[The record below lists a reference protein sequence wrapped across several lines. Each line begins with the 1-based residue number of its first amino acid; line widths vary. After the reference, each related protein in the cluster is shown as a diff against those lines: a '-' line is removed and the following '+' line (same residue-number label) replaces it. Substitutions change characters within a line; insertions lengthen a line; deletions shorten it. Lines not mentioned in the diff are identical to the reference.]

1 MRYWYKIIC
10 SSVLFLLAATSA
22 FSQAGGGSL
31 PNYTVTFTINEGKA
45 ITLHAGSS
53 NAAGYQW
60 YKNGVLIPGQT
71 GKDYSTRTD
80 GIYTVVA
87 FNKDGCRSGESD
99 GIRVIVISPIV
110 LTPKPDTAVDLAIS
124 IHSSNK
130 NARLGES
137 FEYGI
142 TIKNNSVLTGHQ
154 LVMKYP
160 LPAILKGLPLGKP
173 INSGNYAYDPGSNV
187 FIWYI
192 PQLAGGASVSL
203 SAPVKILKAGAIT
216 STVHISGKEKD
227 PVMANNDA
235 TDIQQIAGL
244 LVPNVFTPNGDGV
257 NDTFIIP
264 GLGQYTDNELIII
277 NRWGNHV
284 YEKKNYNNE
293 WTGEG
298 LLDGTYY
305 YVLTAKN
312 PSGDWE
318 TYKGYITLLR
328 KRM

>member
-1 MRYWYKIIC
+1 MRYWYKIVC
-10 SSVLFLLAATSA
+10 NSVLLLLVATLA
-22 FSQAGGGSL
+22 FSQAGGGSTQ
-31 PNYTVTFTINEGKA
+31 NFTVAYTITQGKI
-45 ITLHAGSS
+45 ITLHANTD

-60 YKNGVLIPGQT
+60 YKDGVKIPGAVK
-71 GKDYSTRTD
+71 KDYATGIA

-87 FNKDGCRSGESD
+87 YNADGCQSSKSD
-99 GIRVIVISPIV
+99 GVQISIIGAPVIVQ
-110 LTPKPDTAVDLAIS
+110 PDTVVDLAIT

-130 NARLGES
+130 NARLGEA

-142 TIKNNSVLTGHQ
+142 TITNNSVPTGHQ
-154 LVMKYP
+154 IVVRYP
-160 LPAILKGLPLGKP
+160 LPGVLRPSPSQKP
-173 INSGNYAYDPGSNV
+173 ITVGKYSYDPATNS
-187 FIWYI
+187 FIWNI
-192 PQLAGGASVSL
+192 PQLNGGATMKL
-203 SAPVKILKAGAIT
+203 NAIVKISKAGIIT
-216 STVHISGKEKD
+216 STAHVSGKEVD

-235 TDIQQIAGL
+235 TDTQQISGL
-244 LVPNVFTPNGDGV
+244 KVPNVFTPNGDGL

-264 GLGQYTDNELIII
+264 GLEQYTENELIII

-284 YEKKNYNNE
+284 YEKKNYANE

-312 PSGDWE
+312 PSGDTE
-318 TYKGYITLLR
+318 TYKGYVTLLR